1 MNAISGLRRNA
12 LDVMVQRLAV
22 ELTEELSKHRLDNFP
37 PAAAKEFR
45 RITATEATRFLG
57 VTDSY
62 LRQIAAELF
71 GPTEPGQTRR
81 SYTLHDLDVLRRAM
95 ADRSRSPGKF
105 VPARR
110 DGERLQSIAVVNFKG
125 GSAKTTTAAN
135 LSQYLALYGYRVL
148 AIDLDP
154 QASLTTVFG
163 IAPETGVRDNES
175 LYGAIRY
182 DGDRVS
188 PETIIRE
195 TYIPGLSVIPGAL
208 ELISAACKAGVVVS
222 LGHTDANFAQATSAI
237 TAGARHAAHVFN
249 AMRPFEHRETGVIG
263 AVLTATQV
271 TAELI
276 ADGVHV
282 DAAAIRIL
290 LAAKGTRGVI
300 LVSDGTAA
308 TGMPDGTYRLG
319 TFEVKVA
326 GGVCRSADGKLAGS
340 TLTLDRALRNVVEL
354 GVPLADAIAMLTAN
368 PARLLGLEGRKGA
381 LAPGADADIVL
392 LDSNLEVAGV
402 MTRGAGLVAPA

>member
-110 DGERLQSIAVVNFKG
+110 EGERLQSIAVVNFKG

-163 IAPETGVRDNES
+163 IAPETDVRDNES

-208 ELISAACKAGVVVS
+208 ELMEFDTRRRVPYSLLPDQAPYFSTGLLTCSRRSKAG
-222 LGHTDANFAQATSAI
+222 L
-237 TAGARHAAHVFN
+237 
-249 AMRPFEHRETGVIG
+249 MW
-263 AVLTATQV
+263 
-271 TAELI
+271 
-276 ADGVHV
+276 
-282 DAAAIRIL
+282 
-290 LAAKGTRGVI
+290 
-300 LVSDGTAA
+300 
-308 TGMPDGTYRLG
+308 
-319 TFEVKVA
+319 
-326 GGVCRSADGKLAGS
+326 
-340 TLTLDRALRNVVEL
+340 
-354 GVPLADAIAMLTAN
+354 
-368 PARLLGLEGRKGA
+368 
-381 LAPGADADIVL
+381 
-392 LDSNLEVAGV
+392 
-402 MTRGAGLVAPA
+402 